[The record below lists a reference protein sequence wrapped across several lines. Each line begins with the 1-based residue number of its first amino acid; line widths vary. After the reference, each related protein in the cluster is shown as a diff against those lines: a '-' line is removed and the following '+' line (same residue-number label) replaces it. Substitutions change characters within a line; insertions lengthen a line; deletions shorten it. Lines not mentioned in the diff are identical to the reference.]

1 MNIPGLK
8 LLFLQSE
15 IERSKR
21 LLDQYESIFAECEI
35 KDISLRRLIAT
46 KEREI
51 EILEELL
58 KGQRNE

>member
-1 MNIPGLK
+1 MNIPELK

-15 IERSKR
+15 IEKTKQRIE
-21 LLDQYESIFAECEI
+21 QYENIFDSCEI

-46 KEREI
+46 KQREV

-58 KGQRNE
+58 KGQRND

>member
-1 MNIPGLK
+1 MNIPGLR

-15 IERSKR
+15 IERTKQR
-21 LLDQYESIFAECEI
+21 IDQYEGIFDECEI
-35 KDISLRRLIAT
+35 KDLSLRRLIVT
-46 KEREI
+46 KQREL

>member
-8 LLFLQSE
+8 ILFLQSE

-21 LLDQYESIFAECEI
+21 LLDQYEGIFEECEI
-35 KDISLRRLIAT
+35 KDISLRRLMAT
-46 KEREI
+46 KEREL